1 MLSLQRAVAAFT
13 LLLATLVCAAQGDPL
28 FLSDDPLEITI
39 EMPMNT
45 LIRNAESKP
54 EIPGIL
60 RLRGNDG
67 QTVSIEMTMTTR
79 GRSRLDYCR
88 FPPLKVN
95 LKKGQTDGTVLA
107 GQNKIKIVTHC
118 RDGDLHERYL
128 RQEFGIYKTYNA
140 LTDFSYRA
148 RWLTVIYVDSDGK
161 RDKETRPAFFIE
173 SNRELAARHGRERAT
188 ENRIPSGNLNPVETS
203 KYAMFQ
209 LLIAN
214 TDWSML
220 KGPGD
225 EGCCHN
231 GKILLKPGTTNDWVV
246 VPYDFD
252 QAGIIS
258 TKYAAPAPALR
269 IRSVRQR
276 LYRGR
281 CRHNSEVDS
290 TIALFNAK
298 RAEIEKHLVPQE
310 MSDSMRSRLSKYVD
324 AFYEIVNDPKK
335 HQKQIIEKCLGA

>member
-1 MLSLQRAVAAFT
+1 MLSLQRTVIAFT
-13 LLLATLVCAAQGDPL
+13 LLLATLECAAQGDPL

-45 LIRNAESKP
+45 LIRDAESKP

-67 QTVSIEMTMTTR
+67 QSVSIEMTMTTR

-118 RDGDLHERYL
+118 RDGNLHERYL

-140 LTDFSYRA
+140 LTDYSYRA

-188 ENRIPSGNLNPVETS
+188 ENRIPAGNLNPVETS

-209 LLIAN
+209 FLIAN

-231 GKILLKPGTTNDWVV
+231 GKILLEPGTTSDWIV

-252 QAGIIS
+252 QAGLIS
-258 TKYAAPAPALR
+258 TKYASPAPALR

-281 CRHNSEVDS
+281 CRHNSEADS
-290 TIALFNAK
+290 TIALFNEK

-310 MSDSMRSRLSKYVD
+310 ISDSMRSRSAKYVD

-335 HQKQIIEKCLGA
+335 RQKKVIEKCIGA